1 MTNRMDDGVYI
12 IHSVHK
18 EGKVITII
26 LIASTYHGL
35 TSRNFIPNEI
45 GFLSTFIYYI
55 LRNYCGQCLHKT
67 MLNQCS

>member
-35 TSRNFIPNEI
+35 TSRNFILNYI
-45 GFLSTFIYYI
+45 GSLSMFIYNI
-55 LRNYCGQCLHKT
+55 LKNHCGQCLHKT